1 LRDDG
6 ILRAHRSGLENRK
19 VMDGG
24 KIGRRDF
31 LSLTAGAVSVG
42 LLAAC
47 DTGREGLKGEQQ
59 VESARSRGRLRARAN
74 PPSSNAAVSTGL
86 RPLGLGSTRDGL
98 LYVPAGYGE
107 IAPAPLA
114 LTLHG
119 AGGSAR
125 SGISH
130 FLHLAE
136 TAGVVLLAP
145 ESRGRTWDVLVGG
158 YGSDVEFIDR
168 ALESTFE
175 RLALDTRRLAITG
188 FSDGASYAL
197 SLGLTN
203 GDLFTHVIAFRRD
216 SWCRRAAGASRPSS
230 SPTGRTIGCSRSST
244 AVEGSSRSSIAQATR
259 SATESSM
266 VPIQCPNRS
275 PVRHCVGSARM
286 KVLRMWAPRRAP
298 MCEEKTRKIFVAPAT
313 IFGIRRRKDYVR
325 PGSLG
330 PWFAR

>member
-1 LRDDG
+1 
-6 ILRAHRSGLENRK
+6 
-19 VMDGG
+19 MDGG

-107 IAPAPLA
+107 QEKAPLA

-119 AGGSAR
+119 AGDNAR

-130 FLHLAE
+130 FLHLAD

-145 ESRGRTWDVLVGG
+145 ESRGRTWDVLVDG
-158 YGSDVEFIDR
+158 YGPDGEFIDR
-168 ALESTFE
+168 ALEWTFE
-175 RLALDTRRLAITG
+175 RLALDTRRLALTG

-203 GDLFTHVIAFRRD
+203 GDLLTHLIAF
-216 SWCRRAAGASRPSS
+216 SPGFIASASRRGKLPVFVSHGTRDRVLPIERCSRRIVRQLDRAGYQVRYREFDGPHTVPESIAREALHWFSS
-230 SPTGRTIGCSRSST
+230 DEGTADVGAPTGTRVRGGNSGDIRGSRSYS
-244 AVEGSSRSSIAQATR
+244 
-259 SATESSM
+259 
-266 VPIQCPNRS
+266 
-275 PVRHCVGSARM
+275 
-286 KVLRMWAPRRAP
+286 
-298 MCEEKTRKIFVAPAT
+298 
-313 IFGIRRRKDYVR
+313 
-325 PGSLG
+325 
-330 PWFAR
+330 